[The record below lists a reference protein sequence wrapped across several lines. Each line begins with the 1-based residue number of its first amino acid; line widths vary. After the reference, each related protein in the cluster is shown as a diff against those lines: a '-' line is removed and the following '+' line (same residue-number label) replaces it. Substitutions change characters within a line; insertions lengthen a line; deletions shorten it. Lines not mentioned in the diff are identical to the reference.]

1 MSGMIW
7 GVLATLLSTA
17 ILAFCG
23 YIAKEIKTN
32 KKYRDQHEEE
42 ELIKIID
49 KRLDCK
55 LEPINASI
63 AALQNVDNRIDEK
76 LKPIHVEIKELAD
89 EIKATM
95 TSEEQLRIQL
105 TGSYRFRLMQLC
117 RHYLAQGYMTEE
129 QMDQLSEFYRIYE
142 ALGGNGQAKEYYD
155 RTKKLPIVTTL
166 DHSVEQ

>member
-23 YIAKEIKTN
+23 YIAKEIKKN
-32 KKYRDQHEEE
+32 QSFRDKQEET
-42 ELIKIID
+42 ELIELID
-49 KRLDCK
+49 KRLDIK
-55 LEPINASI
+55 LEPINTQI
-63 AALQNVDNRIDEK
+63 AALQNVDSRIEEK
-76 LKPIHVEIKELAD
+76 LKPVHVEIQELAK
-89 EIKATM
+89 EIKEAM
-95 TSEEQLRIQL
+95 VNEEHLRIQL

-129 QMDQLSEFYRIYE
+129 QMDQLSEFYKIYE

-166 DHSVEQ
+166 EHPNE